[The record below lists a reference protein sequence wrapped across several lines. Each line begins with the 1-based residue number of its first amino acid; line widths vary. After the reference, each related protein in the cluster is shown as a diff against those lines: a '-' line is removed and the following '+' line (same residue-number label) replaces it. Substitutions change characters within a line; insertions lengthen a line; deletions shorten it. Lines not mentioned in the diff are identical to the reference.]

1 MMGRRRV
8 LRLMPL
14 VLLAACATMPPEESA
29 LRLILWDAATG
40 CARDS
45 ATITITDVDS
55 FGRIHYRLWRGGQQD
70 VPAWEA
76 CYQAKTR
83 EELAKRPDLAE
94 YQRKRGGSEGP
105 PSGVARW

>member
-29 LRLILWDAATG
+29 LRLILWDAATD
-40 CARDS
+40 CARGS

-76 CYQAKTR
+76 CYHARTR
-83 EELAKRPDLAE
+83 EELAKRPDLVE
-94 YQRKRGGSEGP
+94 YQRKRGGGEGP
-105 PSGVARW
+105 RGGVARW